1 MTPSCRNLLVA
12 QLVKNPP
19 AMWETWVRSLG
30 WEDSPGEGNG
40 YPLHYSGLENS
51 MDYSMGS
58 QRVGHDWVTFTSL
71 SRAILGTQL
80 KERELVKIIFIKI
93 FSLNSLYFCSF
104 SFTKLSLM
112 KAQGKKI
119 LIFRVIW
126 KRHHTVLILTSEGPL
141 FTTCYS
147 KGTMFL
153 KFHVDFISFQV
164 LECSMGFPGGSD
176 GKESSY
182 NVGNLDSIPG
192 LGRFPWRRK
201 WRPTLF
207 LLEKS
212 HGQKSRGVAK
222 SLARLSDFTFTF
234 TFTFKADL
242 ATDSWA
248 RAEEWDHGLSTWVT
262 CGSKKGAWASL
273 CCKQ

>member
-1 MTPSCRNLLVA
+1 MTDEWKFLLTSHSGSWKHEQKLANLFLDFPQKNCLVLITSTWILFTH
-12 QLVKNPP
+12 LVLHSDLQRFLCPLHGHLLAEPGKELWRTAKNIP
-19 AMWETWVRSLG
+19 VSLRTEFPKG
-30 WEDSPGEGNG
+30 TSTSFGFSLLKS
-40 YPLHYSGLENS
+40 LHYSE
-51 MDYSMGS
+51 Y
-58 QRVGHDWVTFTSL
+58 
-71 SRAILGTQL
+71 
-80 KERELVKIIFIKI
+80 FIKI

-164 LECSMGFPGGSD
+164 LESSMGFPGGSD

-222 SLARLSDFTFTF
+222 ESDTT
-234 TFTFKADL
+234 
-242 ATDSWA
+242 
-248 RAEEWDHGLSTWVT
+248 
-262 CGSKKGAWASL
+262 
-273 CCKQ
+273 